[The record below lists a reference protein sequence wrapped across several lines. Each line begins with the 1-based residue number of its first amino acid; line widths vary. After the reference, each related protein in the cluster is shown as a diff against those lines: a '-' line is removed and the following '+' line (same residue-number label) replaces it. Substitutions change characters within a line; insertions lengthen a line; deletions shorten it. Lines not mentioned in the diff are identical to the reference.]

1 MKYLLDTNVW
11 IDLERGSD
19 EQVMS
24 RCSVLPLSSICLSEI
39 VLGELLYGAKRSR
52 EPELA
57 QNSVENLVHGFPR
70 VGIDFAVA
78 QAYAEI
84 RSSLAA
90 RGEIIGANDM
100 WIAAQA
106 RAFGLTLVTA
116 NVDEFQR
123 VQGVVVEDW
132 RR

>member
-57 QNSVENLVHGFPR
+57 QKTSCTVFPEWASILLSLKRMRKSGPVSLPEARSLGPTTCGLQPKPGPSVSHL
-70 VGIDFAVA
+70 
-78 QAYAEI
+78 
-84 RSSLAA
+84 
-90 RGEIIGANDM
+90 
-100 WIAAQA
+100 
-106 RAFGLTLVTA
+106 
-116 NVDEFQR
+116 
-123 VQGVVVEDW
+123 
-132 RR
+132 